1 MLNTYLLGFVFLLIV
16 IQPNIIKMLNS
27 SSLGRLM
34 LISAIIFC
42 TIQNQTAGLALTV
55 LVIAV
60 LNETGPEN
68 FDNYATEEEQQEEE
82 QEGQQEEGQEGQQE
96 QEDSETV
103 EKRMITPVSSYNV
116 MPVITPDHI
125 EPDAFSEVE
134 PFSAF

>member
-1 MLNTYLLGFVFLLIV
+1 MFKTYLLVFVFLLIV
-16 IQPNIIKMLNS
+16 IQPTIIKMLNS

-42 TIQNQTAGLALTV
+42 TAQNQPAGLALTV

-68 FDNYATEEEQQEEE
+68 FDTYEQKEEEEEE
-82 QEGQQEEGQEGQQE
+82 QEEEET
-96 QEDSETV
+96 EDSEMI
-103 EKRMITPVSSYNV
+103 EKKMITPLSSYNV
-116 MPVITPDHI
+116 MPIITPDTI

>member
-1 MLNTYLLGFVFLLIV
+1 MLKLYLLVFVFLLIA
-16 IQPNIIKMLNS
+16 IQPSIVKLLNS

-42 TIQNQTAGLALTV
+42 TLQNQLAGLALTV

-68 FDNYATEEEQQEEE
+68 FDTYPNEDEEDEEERT
-82 QEGQQEEGQEGQQE
+82 
-96 QEDSETV
+96 EDNEMI
-103 EKRMITPVSSYNV
+103 EKKMITPVSSYNV
-116 MPVITPDHI
+116 MPIITPDNV
-125 EPDAFSEVE
+125 EPDAFDEVE

>member
-1 MLNTYLLGFVFLLIV
+1 MLNTYLLGFVLLLIV

-68 FDNYATEEEQQEEE
+68 FDTYAPEEEDEEE
-82 QEGQQEEGQEGQQE
+82 EEGQYGEQ
-96 QEDSETV
+96 QEDSETI
-103 EKRMITPVSSYNV
+103 EKKMITPVSSYNV
-116 MPVITPDHI
+116 MPVITPDHV

>member
-1 MLNTYLLGFVFLLIV
+1 MLKLYLLVFVFLLIA
-16 IQPNIIKMLNS
+16 IQPSIVKLFNS

-42 TIQNQTAGLALTV
+42 TLQNQLAGLALTV

-68 FDNYATEEEQQEEE
+68 FDTYPNEDEEDEEERT
-82 QEGQQEEGQEGQQE
+82 
-96 QEDSETV
+96 EDNEMI
-103 EKRMITPVSSYNV
+103 EKKMITPVSSYNV
-116 MPVITPDHI
+116 MPIITPDNV
-125 EPDAFSEVE
+125 EPDAFDEVE

>member
-1 MLNTYLLGFVFLLIV
+1 MLKLYLLVFVFLLIA
-16 IQPNIIKMLNS
+16 IQPSIVKLFNS

-42 TIQNQTAGLALTV
+42 TLQNQLAGLALTV

-68 FDNYATEEEQQEEE
+68 FDTYPNEDEEDEGERTEDNEMI
-82 QEGQQEEGQEGQQE
+82 
-96 QEDSETV
+96 
-103 EKRMITPVSSYNV
+103 EKKMITPVSSYNV
-116 MPVITPDHI
+116 MPIITPDNV
-125 EPDAFSEVE
+125 EPDAFDEVE

>member
-1 MLNTYLLGFVFLLIV
+1 MLKLYLLVFVFLLIA
-16 IQPNIIKMLNS
+16 IQPSIVKLFNS

-42 TIQNQTAGLALTV
+42 TLQNQLAGLALTV

-68 FDNYATEEEQQEEE
+68 FDTYPNEDEEEENEIT
-82 QEGQQEEGQEGQQE
+82 
-96 QEDSETV
+96 EDNEMI
-103 EKRMITPVSSYNV
+103 EKKIITPISSYNV
-116 MPVITPDHI
+116 MPVITPDNI
-125 EPDAFSEVE
+125 EPDAFDEVE

>member
-68 FDNYATEEEQQEEE
+68 FDTYAPEEEDEEE
-82 QEGQQEEGQEGQQE
+82 EEGQYGEQ
-96 QEDSETV
+96 QEDSETI
-103 EKRMITPVSSYNV
+103 EKKMITPVSSYNV
-116 MPVITPDHI
+116 MPVITPDHV

>member
-1 MLNTYLLGFVFLLIV
+1 MLKTYLLVFVFLFIV
-16 IQPNIIKMLNS
+16 VQPNIIKMLNS

-68 FDNYATEEEQQEEE
+68 FDTYEPEEEVEEE
-82 QEGQQEEGQEGQQE
+82 EEEK
-96 QEDSETV
+96 EDSEMI
-103 EKRMITPVSSYNV
+103 EKKRLTPLSSYNV
-116 MPVITPDHI
+116 MPIITPDDI
-125 EPDAFSEVE
+125 EPDAFSNVE
-134 PFSAF
+134 AFSAF

>member
-68 FDNYATEEEQQEEE
+68 FDTYTPEEEEEDEESEKEEE
-82 QEGQQEEGQEGQQE
+82 EEK
-96 QEDSETV
+96 EDSETI
-103 EKRMITPVSSYNV
+103 EKKMITPVSSYNV
-116 MPVITPDHI
+116 MPIITPDHV